1 MLSNVLESSRWDIQ
15 LIGPDTLTA
24 ELLAMVEERRPAAVC
39 IATIPPGGLA
49 HTRYLCKRLRGPVPR
64 AEDPGRA
71 LGAHDIT
78 TTEATVSPGPAPKA
92 AALKQATNDTTPPN
106 PALTDP
112 MVAGLKEAGA
122 DFVATSLLE
131 TRQQLASLVPVL
143 LQGAGGRDDEG
154 RAPRSGRAPARAA
167 DREVAAVAG
176 TP

>member
-1 MLSNVLESSRWDIQ
+1 
-15 LIGPDTLTA
+15 
-24 ELLAMVEERRPAAVC
+24 
-39 IATIPPGGLA
+39 
-49 HTRYLCKRLRGPVPR
+49 
-64 AEDPGRA
+64 
-71 LGAHDIT
+71 
-78 TTEATVSPGPAPKA
+78 
-92 AALKQATNDTTPPN
+92 
-106 PALTDP
+106 

-154 RAPRSGRAPARAA
+154 RAPRSGRAPAAAA